1 MALASAGL
9 VLTRVVC
16 DALCAGCAVVLQ
28 ESRHPGVGT
37 YTGLQE
43 TDDYIDDA
51 MDSYEASLEYQD

>member
-1 MALASAGL
+1 MGGPWGASVCLTPVLLRWGL
-9 VLTRVVC
+9 FM
-16 DALCAGCAVVLQ
+16 Q
-28 ESRHPGVGT
+28 ESRHPGAGT